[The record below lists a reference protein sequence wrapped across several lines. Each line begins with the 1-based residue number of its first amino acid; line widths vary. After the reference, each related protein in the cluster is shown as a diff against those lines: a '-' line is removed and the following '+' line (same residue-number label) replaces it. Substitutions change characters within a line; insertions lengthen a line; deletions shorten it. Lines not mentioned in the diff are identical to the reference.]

1 MNSIWEADPF
11 LEEIKK
17 SNSDLYI
24 EYLNELTHEIESAT
38 GLCSYSETPTEIFEV
53 ITKKHPELRG
63 MILAHPNCPQELIT
77 LAVDEIMITEDIKKM
92 AKTKA
97 TKATKIRFSEKE
109 AIRISY
115 NDVINSPLRISGA
128 VLASLWQQADKEEKI
143 KITSR
148 IDCPTDLLMDTWN
161 LDYSDDTLVFDLLG
175 TAIANIAAHS
185 NIPKKLIN
193 ELMRYDLNNVCGYED
208 RSLGQI
214 LLNNPAVP
222 NEVKALIALQGISKQ
237 PDAVSDEKITGIHFW
252 PSNCAYKY
260 KKVNSKFREI
270 FSALG
275 HPESILKSSEIVTT
289 NTYNAEIVLQ
299 YWASGISERIYECL
313 WPELSN
319 NSRVNFFCQHS
330 NYDGNHTYVGV
341 DGLDLSDDA
350 FNNRLGYG
358 NRQWIKEAILDFQ
371 DLKEEFATRT
381 FYEFAEENWPD
392 EVLIS
397 YTILEKLDEELY
409 TLNTLGEKYIL
420 DSGNESFQEEATYRV
435 SVIPNPSQDVWGV
448 LDSKRQSIIM
458 SIIEVALQSTNTKI
472 LKFATYLGVLIAL
485 NPATTKEFHDRLRN
499 INNVLIKQALGE

>member
-1 MNSIWEADPF
+1 MIWKMNSIWEADPF

-38 GLCSYSETPTEIFEV
+38 DLCRYSKTPTEIFEV

-77 LAVDEIMITEDIKKM
+77 WAIEKKELTDAVIK
-92 AKTKA
+92 
-97 TKATKIRFSEKE
+97 
-109 AIRISY
+109 
-115 NDVINSPLRISGA
+115 SPVRISGA
-128 VLASLWQQADKEEKI
+128 VLSSLWQQADKQERVN
-143 KITSR
+143 ITSR

-175 TAIANIAAHS
+175 TAIENIAAHS

-193 ELMRYDLNNVCGYED
+193 ELMRYDLNNVCGYKAS
-208 RSLGQI
+208 SLGQI

-237 PDAVSDEKITGIHFW
+237 PDAVSDEKITGIYFW

-330 NYDGNHTYVGV
+330 NYYGNHTYVGV

-381 FYEFAEENWPD
+381 FYEFAEEENWPD

-409 TLNTLGEKYIL
+409 TLNTIGEKYIL

-448 LDSKRQSIIM
+448 LDSKRQSIII
-458 SIIEVALQSTNTKI
+458 SIIEVALQSTDTKI

-485 NPATTKEFHDRLRN
+485 NPATTKEFRDRLQN